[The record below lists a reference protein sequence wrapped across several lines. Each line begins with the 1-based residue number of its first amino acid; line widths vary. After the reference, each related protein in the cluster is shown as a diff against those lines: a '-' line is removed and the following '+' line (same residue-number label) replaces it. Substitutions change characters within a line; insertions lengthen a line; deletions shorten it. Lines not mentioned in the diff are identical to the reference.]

1 MIKTLLNTL
10 KQDKETFEVPRSV
23 QDAIP
28 IRRLWPDGVFQFG
41 SKFSK
46 TLRFSDINYAIAS
59 KEDKTAMF
67 LDYSELLNALD
78 AGSTTKITI
87 NNKRVARENVEQE
100 ILIPRRDDHL
110 DGYRAEYNTMLLDK
124 ATNAANSVV
133 QERYITFSVHR
144 KSAEEARSFFDRT
157 MHDVTAHLHRLDSH
171 CEELDAVE
179 RLRVLHDFYRPGEE
193 NGFRIDLRDCM
204 RKGHSFKDAVC
215 PDSLEFKKDHFI
227 MGNKY
232 GRVLFLKEYN
242 KIRANADIVLKPA
255 LTQLDDLER
264 ALQRENPAMLEI
276 NRAIAQVAEQSHNI
290 SKLQTA
296 GLLDADACAAK
307 LSSIQIKLTQLRRER
322 RRLLEHD
329 DIEDAISR
337 LHQTA
342 DTIKSGPEQLDTFDE
357 SLFEELVERIIAE
370 SQTCIR
376 FRLWGG
382 VELTEE
388 VRRAKR

>member
-1 MIKTLLNTL
+1 M
-10 KQDKETFEVPRSV
+10 P
-23 QDAIP
+23 
-28 IRRLWPDGVFQFG
+28 
-41 SKFSK
+41 
-46 TLRFSDINYAIAS
+46 Y
-59 KEDKTAMF
+59 
-67 LDYSELLNALD
+67 
-78 AGSTTKITI
+78 
-87 NNKRVARENVEQE
+87 
-100 ILIPRRDDHL
+100 
-110 DGYRAEYNTMLLDK
+110 
-124 ATNAANSVV
+124 
-133 QERYITFSVHR
+133 
-144 KSAEEARSFFDRT
+144 
-157 MHDVTAHLHRLDSH
+157 
-171 CEELDAVE
+171 
-179 RLRVLHDFYRPGEE
+179 
-193 NGFRIDLRDCM
+193 
-204 RKGHSFKDAVC
+204 
-215 PDSLEFKKDHFI
+215 
-227 MGNKY
+227 
-232 GRVLFLKEYN
+232 
-242 KIRANADIVLKPA
+242 
-255 LTQLDDLER
+255 
-264 ALQRENPAMLEI
+264 
-276 NRAIAQVAEQSHNI
+276 I

>member
-1 MIKTLLNTL
+1 MACGVCGTALM
-10 KQDKETFEVPRSV
+10 
-23 QDAIP
+23 
-28 IRRLWPDGVFQFG
+28 RR
-41 SKFSK
+41 
-46 TLRFSDINYAIAS
+46 
-59 KEDKTAMF
+59 
-67 LDYSELLNALD
+67 
-78 AGSTTKITI
+78 TTGKG
-87 NNKRVARENVEQE
+87 
-100 ILIPRRDDHL
+100 LISWVCRKHD
-110 DGYRAEYNTMLLDK
+110 E
-124 ATNAANSVV
+124 NAADCPV
-133 QERYITFSVHR
+133 
-144 KSAEEARSFFDRT
+144 
-157 MHDVTAHLHRLDSH
+157 
-171 CEELDAVE
+171 
-179 RLRVLHDFYRPGEE
+179 G
-193 NGFRIDLRDCM
+193 RIPETEIYAAFVRM
-204 RKGHSFKDAVC
+204 
-215 PDSLEFKKDHFI
+215 
-227 MGNKY
+227 
-232 GRVLFLKEYN
+232 YN
-242 KIRANADIVLKPA
+242 KIRADADIVLKPA
-255 LTQLDDLER
+255 LT
-264 ALQRENPAMLEI
+264 
-276 NRAIAQVAEQSHNI
+276 QVAEQSHNI